1 MHTSPSINRLHLYL
15 SFLVYCYCYYYCGTA
30 FTTTTTTIQL
40 QVLAFADANV
50 SPDYSPSSYSY
61 RYNNRRSNSNKE
73 EDKQEEIDL
82 GTTLVAIKYSGG
94 VIVGADTRTSVGGYV
109 SNKFAYKINPIFDIG
124 TEEYDNDVVDVDVDV
139 DVDENSKNIVASSL
153 LSSSLA
159 SSSCVLCRSGSAADT
174 QWLAQNA
181 KQQFRIRKL
190 ERPGYRPT
198 ISEVAHYLR
207 YLMRDAQKDDSSS
220 SSSTLQASLICAG
233 YNAIKGEGQIYGI
246 TPGGSLWEE
255 DYFCVSGSG
264 SIILL
269 GYLDSLFADN
279 NNNNN
284 NNNNNMNMKEVSSQ
298 YTEKE
303 AIELVTKLLK
313 LSIAR
318 DGSSGGLIRLYVIDQ
333 YGLKERTV
341 YPFSGDSSSSDDSSS
356 SSSSSGGDA
365 TTVVDL
371 KGFAK
376 PKQFTTRS
384 S

>member
-1 MHTSPSINRLHLYL
+1 MHTSINRFHLCL
-15 SFLVYCYCYYYCGTA
+15 SFLVYCYCNCFCGTTL
-30 FTTTTTTIQL
+30 TTTTML
-40 QVLAFADANV
+40 LVAEANI

-61 RYNNRRSNSNKE
+61 RYNNRRSNQE

-109 SNKFAYKINPIFDIG
+109 SNKFAYKINPIFDVEKDE
-124 TEEYDNDVVDVDVDV
+124 EEYDDDVDVDV
-139 DVDENSKNIVASSL
+139 NENRKLVASS
-153 LSSSLA
+153 SSS

-220 SSSTLQASLICAG
+220 SSSSSTLQASLICAG

-279 NNNNN
+279 N
-284 NNNNNMNMKEVSSQ
+284 MNMKEISSQ

-318 DGSSGGLIRLYVIDQ
+318 DGSSGGLIRLYVVDQ

-341 YPFSGDSSSSDDSSS
+341 YPFSGDSVIDDSTSSS
-356 SSSSSGGDA
+356 GDA
-365 TTVVDL
+365 TTAVDL

-376 PKQFTTRS
+376 PTQFTRS
-384 S
+384 N

>member
-1 MHTSPSINRLHLYL
+1 MHTRINRFYLYL
-15 SFLVYCYCYYYCGTA
+15 SFLVYCYCNCYSGATL
-30 FTTTTTTIQL
+30 TTTTIL
-40 QVLAFADANV
+40 LVAEANI

-61 RYNNRRSNSNKE
+61 RYNNRRSSNNNQE

-109 SNKFAYKINPIFDIG
+109 SNKFAYKINPIFDVEK
-124 TEEYDNDVVDVDVDV
+124 EEEDDVDDVDVDV
-139 DVDENSKNIVASSL
+139 KKNSKLVASS
-153 LSSSLA
+153 SSSS

-279 NNNNN
+279 NNNS
-284 NNNNNMNMKEVSSQ
+284 NNNMNMNMKEISSQ

-318 DGSSGGLIRLYVIDQ
+318 DGSSGGLIRLYVVDQ
-333 YGLKERTV
+333 YGLKERTA
-341 YPFSGDSSSSDDSSS
+341 YPFSGDSSSDDSTSS
-356 SSSSSGGDA
+356 SGDA

-371 KGFAK
+371 EGFAK
-376 PKQFTTRS
+376 PKQFTRS
-384 S
+384 DFS

>member
-1 MHTSPSINRLHLYL
+1 ML
-15 SFLVYCYCYYYCGTA
+15 LVA
-30 FTTTTTTIQL
+30 E
-40 QVLAFADANV
+40 ANI

-61 RYNNRRSNSNKE
+61 RYNNRRSNQE

-109 SNKFAYKINPIFDIG
+109 SNKFAYKINPIFDVEKDE
-124 TEEYDNDVVDVDVDV
+124 EEYDDDVDVDV
-139 DVDENSKNIVASSL
+139 DVNENRKLVASSL
-153 LSSSLA
+153 LSSSSSS

-220 SSSTLQASLICAG
+220 SSSSSTLQASLICAG

-279 NNNNN
+279 N
-284 NNNNNMNMKEVSSQ
+284 MNMKEISSQ

-318 DGSSGGLIRLYVIDQ
+318 DGSSGGLIRLYVVDQ

-341 YPFSGDSSSSDDSSS
+341 YPFSGDSVIDDST
-356 SSSSSGGDA
+356 SSSGGA
-365 TTVVDL
+365 TTAVDL

-376 PKQFTTRS
+376 PTQFTRS
-384 S
+384 N

>member
-1 MHTSPSINRLHLYL
+1 MHTSINRFHLCLY
-15 SFLVYCYCYYYCGTA
+15 FLVYCYCNCFCGTTL
-30 FTTTTTTIQL
+30 TTTTML
-40 QVLAFADANV
+40 LVAEANI

-61 RYNNRRSNSNKE
+61 RYNNRRSNQE

-109 SNKFAYKINPIFDIG
+109 SNKFAYKINPIFDVEKDE
-124 TEEYDNDVVDVDVDV
+124 EEYDDDVDVDV
-139 DVDENSKNIVASSL
+139 DVNENRKLVASSL
-153 LSSSLA
+153 SSSSS

-279 NNNNN
+279 N
-284 NNNNNMNMKEVSSQ
+284 MNMKEISSQ

-318 DGSSGGLIRLYVIDQ
+318 DGSSGGLIRLYVVDQ
-333 YGLKERTV
+333 YGLKDVPSILLVETV
-341 YPFSGDSSSSDDSSS
+341 LL
-356 SSSSSGGDA
+356 
-365 TTVVDL
+365 TTVLVVVAAQRPL
-371 KGFAK
+371 W
-376 PKQFTTRS
+376 T
-384 S
+384 